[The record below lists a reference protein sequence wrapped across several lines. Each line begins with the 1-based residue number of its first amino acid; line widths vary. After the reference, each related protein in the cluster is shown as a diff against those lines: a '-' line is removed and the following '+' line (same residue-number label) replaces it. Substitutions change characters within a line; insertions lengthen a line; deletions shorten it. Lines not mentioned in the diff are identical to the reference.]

1 MNEVFQAVLIAH
13 ESVANRGKKTDNKLW
28 KRVVPSETEFAWL
41 PPDIAWA
48 FCSDA
53 LRRRGDCQYLAFHE
67 AHMGLQGRAFQANI
81 FIVDMV
87 FLGDTRS
94 AEELAVFTNMAP
106 ERLCLGCGLR
116 AERSSHPSFQVSGDH
131 CLLLL

>member
-1 MNEVFQAVLIAH
+1 MNEIFQAVLIAH
-13 ESVANRGKKTDNKLW
+13 ESAGTRGKKNDNKLW

-53 LRRRGDCQYLAFHE
+53 LRRRRDCQYLAFHQ
-67 AHMGLQGRAFQANI
+67 AHMGLHGRAFQANI

-87 FLGDTRS
+87 FLGDTQPACQISLPARVAFFFFAG
-94 AEELAVFTNMAP
+94 AEL
-106 ERLCLGCGLR
+106 
-116 AERSSHPSFQVSGDH
+116 
-131 CLLLL
+131 